1 MGPHSLEVSEGADLA
16 VEEGLEEAAASVG
29 AGADSAAAALRG
41 VGKKMKNAENFFSPE
56 EQERIRQAVVLAEQ
70 KTSGEIVPMIVSSS
84 ARYAEVEMAGLMI
97 GLVAGTLAAFI
108 WNDPWSAIH
117 SQLLWPLAGAVAGY
131 LICIIPPV
139 KRRLIPR
146 DRMESAVDLRSFAA
160 FTAHGLHDTIE
171 HTGILILISLLE
183 HRVEVLA
190 DKGINEKVSSGT
202 WDEIVQIV
210 TMGLKS
216 DNACDAFCKAI
227 ERCGEILAQH
237 FPRSADD
244 RDELANKLLTDR

>member
-1 MGPHSLEVSEGADLA
+1 LA
-16 VEEGLEEAAASVG
+16 VEEGLEAADLVAEV
-29 AGADSAAAALRG
+29 ADSAAEALRG

-56 EQERIRQAVVLAEQ
+56 GQERIRQAVVSAEQ

-84 ARYAEVEMAGLMI
+84 ARYAEVEMAGLVI
-97 GLVAGTLAAFI
+97 GLIVGTLAAFI

-131 LICIIPPV
+131 LICITPPI

-146 DRMESAVDLRSFAA
+146 DRLENAVDLRSFAA
-160 FTAHGLHDTIE
+160 FTAHGLHHTRE

-190 DKGINEKVSSGT
+190 DKGINEKVSPGT
-202 WDEIVQIV
+202 WDEIVVII
-210 TMGLKS
+210 TAGLKS
-216 DNACDAFCKAI
+216 GKPCDAFCKAI

-244 RDELANKLLTDR
+244 RDELGNKLLTER